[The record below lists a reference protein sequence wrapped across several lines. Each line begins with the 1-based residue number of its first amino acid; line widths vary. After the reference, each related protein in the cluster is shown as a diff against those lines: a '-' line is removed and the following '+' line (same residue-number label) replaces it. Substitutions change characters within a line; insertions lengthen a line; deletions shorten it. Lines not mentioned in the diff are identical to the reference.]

1 MSQAGKSG
9 NNGGS
14 QASNN
19 QSGKPVEQ
27 QASLAE
33 SLVNQVPI
41 APTVPRVEIDP
52 ETMELR
58 KRLDAAEKLLQ
69 AERDKNTE
77 LMELEAGRKISI
89 NDKPYVGDA
98 GYKFEVGPRDRVK
111 YPELPVEQFKATDEA
126 EAKRWYLNSHE
137 YPKGSGIV
145 IDPISITIDVKCI
158 DPARNVAIL
167 LAKRLG
173 VIRSKLDKGQPLTDQ
188 EEDLLAKNEAKVHN
202 F

>member
-19 QSGKPVEQ
+19 QVKDGLSLNERPSFTDSVQSPSIPVAQ
-27 QASLAE
+27 S
-33 SLVNQVPI
+33 
-41 APTVPRVEIDP
+41 DP
-52 ETMELR
+52 EKMELQ
-58 KRLDAAEKLLQ
+58 KRLDAAEKALKEIE
-69 AERDKNTE
+69 ARNAE

-111 YPELPVEQFKATDEA
+111 YPELPVEQFKATDES

>member
-9 NNGGS
+9 NNGGQS
-14 QASNN
+14 SNQA
-19 QSGKPVEQ
+19 KPVEQ

-41 APTVPRVEIDP
+41 TPRVESDP

-69 AERDKNTE
+69 AERDKNAE

-98 GYKFEVGPRDRVK
+98 GYMFEVGPRDRAK
-111 YPELPVEQFKATDEA
+111 FPELPIEKFKATDEA
-126 EAKRWYLNSHE
+126 EAKRWYLNSHD

-145 IDPISITIDVKCI
+145 IDPIAIVVDVKCI
-158 DPARNVAIL
+158 DPRRNEVIL

-173 VIRSKLDKGQPLTDQ
+173 VIRSKLDRGQQLTD
-188 EEDLLAKNEAKVHN
+188 EETGLMIKYEARVHN
-202 F
+202 Y

>member
-9 NNGGS
+9 NSGGQS
-14 QASNN
+14 SNQA
-19 QSGKPVEQ
+19 KPVEQ

-41 APTVPRVEIDP
+41 TPRVESDP

-69 AERDKNTE
+69 AERDKNAE

-111 YPELPVEQFKATDEA
+111 YPELPVEQFKATDES

>member
-9 NNGGS
+9 NNGGQS
-14 QASNN
+14 SNQA
-19 QSGKPVEQ
+19 KPVEQ

-41 APTVPRVEIDP
+41 TPRVESDP

-69 AERDKNTE
+69 AERDKNAE

-89 NDKPYVGDA
+89 NDKPYEGDA
-98 GYKFEVGPRDRVK
+98 GYKFEVGPRDRAK
-111 YPELPVEQFKATDEA
+111 FPDLPVEQFKATDEA
-126 EAKRWYLNSHE
+126 EAKRWYLNSHDN
-137 YPKGSGIV
+137 PKGSGIV
-145 IDPISITIDVKCI
+145 IDPIAVTVDVKCI
-158 DPARNVAIL
+158 DPKRNQVIL

-173 VIRSKLDKGQPLTDQ
+173 VIRSKLDKGQQLTEQ
-188 EEDLLAKNEAKVHN
+188 EEDLLLKNEAKVHN

>member
-9 NNGGS
+9 NNGGN
-14 QASNN
+14 QAGN
-19 QSGKPVEQ
+19 QAKPVEQ

-33 SLVNQVPI
+33 SLANQVAI
-41 APTVPRVEIDP
+41 TPTVPRVESDP

-58 KRLDAAEKLLQ
+58 RRLEIAEKALKDEQ
-69 AERDKNTE
+69 ARNAE

-98 GYKFEVGPRDRVK
+98 GYTFEVGPRDRAK
-111 YPELPVEQFKATDEA
+111 FPELPIEKFKATDEA
-126 EAKRWYLNSHE
+126 EAKRWYLNSHD

-145 IDPISITIDVKCI
+145 IDPIAIVVDVKCI
-158 DPARNVAIL
+158 DPRRNEVIL

-173 VIRSKLDKGQPLTDQ
+173 VIRSKLDRGQQLTD
-188 EEDLLAKNEAKVHN
+188 EETGLMIKYEARVHN
-202 F
+202 Y